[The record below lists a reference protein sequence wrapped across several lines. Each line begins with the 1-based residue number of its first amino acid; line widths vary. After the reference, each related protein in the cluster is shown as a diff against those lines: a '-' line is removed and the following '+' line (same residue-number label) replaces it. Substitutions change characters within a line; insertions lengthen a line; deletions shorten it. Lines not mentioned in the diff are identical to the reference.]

1 MEIVLLGDRHTVYG
15 FKLAGIRRA
24 FPIEE
29 ARGRDMRGLLRD
41 LFSGGVALIL
51 VTEKVA
57 EEIGGLLEEAERFKR
72 GMMPIVVEIPDS
84 GGPLPTRTDPI
95 RKLVKRTVGF
105 EIA

>member
-15 FKLAGIRRA
+15 FKLAGIRKV

-29 ARGRDMRGLLRD
+29 ARGKDMRGLLRD
-41 LFSGGVALIL
+41 LFTGGVALIL

-57 EEIGGLLEEAERFKR
+57 EEIAGLLEEAKRFKR

-84 GGPLPTRTDPI
+84 GGPLATRTDPI